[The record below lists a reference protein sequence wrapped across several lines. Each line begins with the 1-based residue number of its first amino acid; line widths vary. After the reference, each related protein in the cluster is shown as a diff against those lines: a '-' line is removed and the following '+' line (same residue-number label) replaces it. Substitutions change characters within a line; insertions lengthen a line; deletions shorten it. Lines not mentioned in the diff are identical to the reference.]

1 MVVSVE
7 KIVEGAGWKGSVF
20 LINLGQDDWTV
31 RFKGRGISDRILDFA
46 EGGSEFRR
54 ADMGHDVGVMLEDQN
69 FLGRGGIERGRSDS
83 DNGSIFDVWEFQ
95 FNGKGVVNSTG
106 SILKLELV
114 GVLIK
119 LENLKNLSVDIKISF
134 FFMANV
140 KGCSLISTFD
150 VVLGEM
156 VLGPFLEGRLD
167 GRVLLLVSGSLSGE
181 SVWSFSGSL
190 SSWDGFIGRIKSP

>member
-1 MVVSVE
+1 
-7 KIVEGAGWKGSVF
+7 
-20 LINLGQDDWTV
+20 
-31 RFKGRGISDRILDFA
+31 
-46 EGGSEFRR
+46 
-54 ADMGHDVGVMLEDQN
+54 MLEDKN
-69 FLGRGGIERGRSDS
+69 LFVGGGFIIDGRSNL
-83 DNGSIFDVWEFQ
+83 DNGSSLQVWKLDLE
-95 FNGKGVVNSTG
+95 GKGIESLTG
-106 SILKLELV
+106 EISKLELV
-114 GVLIK
+114 SVVIK

-134 FFMANV
+134 FFVANV